1 MALAVG
7 FRRASPVNYW
17 GGRLLP
23 DAGFRL
29 RAEPFSVPKPRGLRA
44 LLDPLRGLRWVLA
57 ATPVALASLVALE
70 PLAELPS
77 VRAEAF
83 LA

>member
-7 FRRASPVNYW
+7 FRRASLVNYW

-23 DAGFRL
+23 DVGFRL
-29 RAEPFSVPKPRGLRA
+29 RAEPFSVPKPRGLRT
-44 LLDPLRGLRWVLA
+44 LLDPLRGLRWALA
-57 ATPVALASLVALE
+57 ATPAAVAPLAALE
-70 PLAELPS
+70 PLAALPS